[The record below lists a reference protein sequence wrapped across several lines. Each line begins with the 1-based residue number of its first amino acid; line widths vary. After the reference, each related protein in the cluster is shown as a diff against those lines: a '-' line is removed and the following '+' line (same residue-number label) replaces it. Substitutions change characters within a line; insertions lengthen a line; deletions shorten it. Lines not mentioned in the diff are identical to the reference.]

1 MCNNVKRTWKNRR
14 RRRTQL
20 LDEREEKIGYCK
32 LKEAAALNSS
42 SWRALLGRGRG
53 LLV

>member
-1 MCNNVKRTWKNRR
+1 VEESRKKT
-14 RRRTQL
+14 TQL
-20 LDEREEKIGYCK
+20 LDNLEEKIGYCK